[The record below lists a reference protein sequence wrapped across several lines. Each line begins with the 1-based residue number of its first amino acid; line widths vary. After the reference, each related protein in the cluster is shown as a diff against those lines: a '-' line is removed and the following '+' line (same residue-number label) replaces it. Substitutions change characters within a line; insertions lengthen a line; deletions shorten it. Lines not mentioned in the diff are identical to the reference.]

1 MKLPH
6 TNHLETRSAKECV
19 DLLKNNP
26 TEEIPLVVS
35 RDFRDRDDQ
44 EIFPE
49 IYTQYQIKYQLIIG
63 EFIEVLGQ
71 PKFTGDREDSRY
83 PDWAVGEHV
92 TVWRQGKN
100 VHWLRLHHADTEEPI
115 QIVLAKRTDS

>member
-1 MKLPH
+1 
-6 TNHLETRSAKECV
+6 V
-19 DLLKNNP
+19 DLLKKNP
-26 TEEIPLVVS
+26 TEEIPMVVS

-44 EIFPE
+44 EILPE

-71 PKFTGDREDSRY
+71 PKFKGDREESRF

-100 VHWLRLHHADTEEPI
+100 VHWLRLQQEDAEAPI
-115 QIVLAKRTDS
+115 QIVMAKRTE